1 LSDSDVI
8 PIFKIVKSI
17 LSTTECVGGGGV
29 RNLIEIDV
37 NINITR
43 NKNKNYAINEVKIP
57 ESVIQNKKY
66 MV

>member
-1 LSDSDVI
+1 MLKYR
-8 PIFKIVKSI
+8 P
-17 LSTTECVGGGGV
+17 TA
-29 RNLIEIDV
+29 ID
-37 NINITR
+37 NIKNRTKNYQTR

>member
-1 LSDSDVI
+1 VWGAG
-8 PIFKIVKSI
+8 
-17 LSTTECVGGGGV
+17 EGV

>member
-1 LSDSDVI
+1 M
-8 PIFKIVKSI
+8 VKSI
-17 LSTTECVGGGGV
+17 PFTTEGGGGLIG
-29 RNLIEIDV
+29 NLIDV